1 MIRILLVF
9 LIPLAFLNYII
20 FQTTVSGFVSLGI
33 LGGGV
38 VIYLLQTPKKSR
50 YDRIFPNQHPAAA
63 CDDDL
68 LKIIS
73 YHFKALEVS
82 FFQGFLFI
90 KIKTPIFPK

>member
-33 LGGGV
+33 LGAGI

-50 YDRIFPNQHPAAA
+50 WKTIVFFVISIP
-63 CDDDL
+63 L
-68 LKIIS
+68 LLVMMT
-73 YHFKALEVS
+73 YLR
-82 FFQGFLFI
+82 
-90 KIKTPIFPK
+90 